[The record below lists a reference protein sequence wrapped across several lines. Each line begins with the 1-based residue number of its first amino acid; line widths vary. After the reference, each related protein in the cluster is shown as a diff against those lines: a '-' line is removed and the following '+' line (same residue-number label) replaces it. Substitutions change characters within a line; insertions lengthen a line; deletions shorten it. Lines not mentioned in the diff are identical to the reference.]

1 MSNPHIIRFT
11 LKQHT
16 PLIHFQ
22 SQQAYAGLR
31 ATEVKPKFDR
41 FILERLGA
49 ANILP
54 TWIQGGKKKTNGAVP
69 LRYKMIISNQYVKA
83 KTIERDRKSAPP
95 MFFGNMGDEYE
106 NQLKFLSWSF
116 QDSQM
121 TLTGVNCTILL
132 LNNDEM
138 NGKTLK
144 QIIEENLEI
153 FFFLNNFGTRQSKGY
168 GSFSCYSINENV
180 VSNNYPSQYHFTV
193 PDSNPIEALNKIN
206 LFYRS
211 IRSGIHDGRADRD
224 TREFTTTF
232 YFKSLLFIYLNTF
245 KNLKWEK
252 RAIKEKLLNWHQS
265 FQQQKDSWNS
275 ANQSF
280 DANKNNSNAVLA
292 RDMLGLSSE
301 QQWKSYGKK
310 ISKEHIPMNEQI
322 KIDRFKSPITF
333 KPIKTNNGYDIHI
346 ILQQI
351 PNAMYSTS
359 FNISNGRDHFQINT
373 PNSFQFSLPDFLRWI
388 FNPINIDITKH
399 VTTGANNN
407 THQTLIG
414 IYSQLAKQIKP

>member
-193 PDSNPIEALNKIN
+193 PDSNRMVQL
-206 LFYRS
+206 
-211 IRSGIHDGRADRD
+211 
-224 TREFTTTF
+224 
-232 YFKSLLFIYLNTF
+232 
-245 KNLKWEK
+245 
-252 RAIKEKLLNWHQS
+252 
-265 FQQQKDSWNS
+265 
-275 ANQSF
+275 
-280 DANKNNSNAVLA
+280 
-292 RDMLGLSSE
+292 
-301 QQWKSYGKK
+301 
-310 ISKEHIPMNEQI
+310 
-322 KIDRFKSPITF
+322 
-333 KPIKTNNGYDIHI
+333 
-346 ILQQI
+346 
-351 PNAMYSTS
+351 
-359 FNISNGRDHFQINT
+359 T
-373 PNSFQFSLPDFLRWI
+373 PVRVICES
-388 FNPINIDITKH
+388 
-399 VTTGANNN
+399 
-407 THQTLIG
+407 
-414 IYSQLAKQIKP
+414 